1 MFRQGILLALLAITS
16 ITGCSRSEVTRK
28 LSPTENRD
36 PIIGGTLVPE
46 SEEISNYIVA
56 VHDAFSGQL
65 CTGTLL
71 TRNIAITAAHCIG
84 LFKEDMYVFYGNTL
98 SALSGK
104 FEIDK
109 IEVSPYWEGSREN
122 AKDTGDVALV
132 HFIGKL
138 PSNYRPALIMNK
150 PVSNGITLAVA
161 GYGMIDSK
169 SEDGVGI
176 LRKTELTVSDSQF
189 SDTEFLMDQ
198 SKGSGA
204 CHGDSGGPAFV
215 YNNHRF
221 YLIGITSR
229 GENDPDNTCAVSGV
243 FTNAYTYK
251 TWIIR
256 MIHKLSYSLTNPNIN

>member
-1 MFRQGILLALLAITS
+1 MFRQGILLALLTTTS
-16 ITGCSRSEVTRK
+16 IAGCNRSNVSGK
-28 LSPTENRD
+28 YSPTENSEQ
-36 PIIGGTLVPE
+36 IIGGTVVPE

-104 FEIDK
+104 FEVDK
-109 IEVSPYWEGSREN
+109 IEVSPYWEGNREN

-132 HFIGKL
+132 HFIGQL
-138 PSNYRPALIMNK
+138 PANYRPALIMNK
-150 PVSNGITLAVA
+150 PVVNEARLTVA
-161 GYGMIDSK
+161 GYGMMDSQ

-176 LRKTELTVSDSQF
+176 LRKTELTVSNSKF

-215 YNNHRF
+215 YSNHRF

-243 FTNAYTYK
+243 YTNAYVYK